1 MVANSSRQSGSLIA
15 ETVAVTAM
23 SNVGKST
30 LAASVY
36 RVIRDMRFTLSREMF
51 RVDEGST
58 TTPTS
63 PQAR

>member
-36 RVIRDMRFTLSREMF
+36 RVIRDMRFTLS
-51 RVDEGST
+51 
-58 TTPTS
+58 
-63 PQAR
+63 